1 MLLDVAELLLTLR
14 DALERLSV
22 AGVTVLTAVLLVD
35 LDATRAGPLAVELLR
50 DCTLSAS
57 RPGLSV
63 DALATVLDAEL
74 PLPPPFTL
82 PLRLTTRLGP
92 DVTDAKR
99 SDERLRSLSHP
110 PPLILR
116 LGT

>member
-22 AGVTVLTAVLLVD
+22 AGVTVLTAVLFVD

-50 DCTLSAS
+50 VCTLSPS

-63 DALATVLDAEL
+63 DALAIVLAAEL
-74 PLPPPFTL
+74 PLPPAL

-92 DVTDAKR
+92 DVLDAKL
-99 SDERLRSLSHP
+99 SDERLRFLSHP